1 MLLLKNIKHRAPFI
15 AQWPAIGL
23 GATIPISVAADNILV
38 LTLLIATVLSRH
50 FYSTLF
56 QLRRLPG
63 ILLTLALFLLL
74 AVGMLW
80 SPAPW
85 QTNLEQIG
93 KYLDLALIPIFAY
106 QFRDYRTRELALN
119 AFCTAMLIT
128 LTLSFALY
136 LGLSSFGKSAGDPAG
151 SAAVFKFRITHG
163 FLMAFSAYL
172 FGLLAWQ
179 ARRITTRW
187 FWSTAAILAAINVLL
202 MNSGITGYV
211 VLLALCILLA
221 VRLLPKKFWLAA
233 LALGVLF
240 IVALA
245 NTPGLLGSRIQQVA
259 GEVSRW
265 QPGANASGSSA
276 GERLEYYSNTM
287 LMIMNRPLQGY
298 GTGGFTPAYKAVV
311 EGRGMKPT
319 RNPHNEYLLVTAQVG
334 GAGLLLMLALF
345 VAQWRSAGAD
355 GDVFRRH
362 LTQGLV
368 ISMALG
374 CLFNSFLLD
383 HAEGL
388 FYAWMTGLLYGAA
401 LDTPTQLPDRA

>member
-1 MLLLKNIKHRAPFI
+1 MPLFKNIKHKVPPI
-15 AQWPAIGL
+15 PQWSVIGL
-23 GATIPISVAADNILV
+23 GASIPISVAVDNILV

-56 QLRRLPG
+56 QLRRFPG
-63 ILLTLALFLLL
+63 ILLALALFLFL
-74 AVGMLW
+74 ATGMLW
-80 SPAPW
+80 SPSPW
-85 QTNLEQIG
+85 QANLDQIG

-106 QFRDYRTRELALN
+106 QFRDCRTRELALKT
-119 AFCTAMLIT
+119 FCTAMLIT

-136 LGLSSFGKSAGDPAG
+136 LGLSNFGKSAGDPAG

-163 FLMAFSAYL
+163 FLMAFAAYL

-179 ARRITTRW
+179 TRRIKTRW
-187 FWSTAAILAAINVLL
+187 FWATTAILAAINVLI
-202 MNSGITGYV
+202 MNLGVTGYV

-221 VRLLPKKFWLAA
+221 VQLLPRKFWLAT
-233 LALGVLF
+233 LALGLLS

-245 NTPGLLGSRIQQVA
+245 NAPGLLGSRIQQVA

-265 QPGANASGSSA
+265 QPGTSANGSSA
-276 GERLEYYSNTM
+276 GERLEFYSNTM
-287 LMIMNRPLQGY
+287 LMIMRKPLQGY
-298 GTGGFTPAYKAVV
+298 GTGGFAPAYEAVV
-311 EGRGMKPT
+311 DGRGMKPT

-334 GAGLLLMLALF
+334 CAGLLLMLALF
-345 VAQWRSAGAD
+345 VAQWRSAPPD
-355 GDVFRRH
+355 RDVFRQR

-401 LDTPTQLPDRA
+401 LDTQAHLPDRA